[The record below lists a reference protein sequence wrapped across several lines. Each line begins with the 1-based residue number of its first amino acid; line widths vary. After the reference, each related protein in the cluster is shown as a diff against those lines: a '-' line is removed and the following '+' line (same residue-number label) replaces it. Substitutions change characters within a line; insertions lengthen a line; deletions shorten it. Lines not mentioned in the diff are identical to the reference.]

1 VTLVLFAVLARLD
14 QKMNH
19 EGGHGIVAFELAGSE
34 GKAAD
39 IRADWGPEGRDAA
52 RASLWID
59 YLYLVAYGALGALAA
74 LAVRDVARRR
84 GWVRMAALGRYA
96 VGAAVGAASFD
107 ALEDAGLLL
116 ALGGHGGGT
125 GPLLA
130 TVCATIKFTLSAF
143 LIAYLL
149 AALVLRL
156 RDGPAPT

>member
-39 IRADWGPEGRDAA
+39 IRSDWGREGRDAA

-74 LAVRDVARRR
+74 LAVRDAARRR
-84 GWVRMAALGRYA
+84 GWVRTAALGRFA
-96 VGAAVGAASFD
+96 AGAAAGAALFD

-130 TVCATIKFTLSAF
+130 TVCATIKFALIAF
-143 LIAYLL
+143 VIAYLL

-156 RDGPAPT
+156 RDGPAPA